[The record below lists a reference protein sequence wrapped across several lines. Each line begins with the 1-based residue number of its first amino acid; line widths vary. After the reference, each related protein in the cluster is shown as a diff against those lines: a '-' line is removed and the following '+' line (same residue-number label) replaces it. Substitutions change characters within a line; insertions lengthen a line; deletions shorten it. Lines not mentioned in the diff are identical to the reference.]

1 MTEEIE
7 VRKITLTLKNECTF
21 EDIIS
26 QVQPYLNNRIL
37 CVKNGTDL
45 IIFKDRENF
54 PLYIKYEGN
63 YGDLYVFRDLQDNS
77 YSIFGQ
83 DAATVFFPRLG
94 EKVYRTASIT
104 HGSTTSTIVST
115 EDSRAEL
122 DETTVEI

>member
-1 MTEEIE
+1 MNNIE
-7 VRKITLTLKNECTF
+7 VRKITLSLENDSTF
-21 EDIIS
+21 EDLVS
-26 QVQPYLNNRIL
+26 QIQPYVTNRIL
-37 CVKNGTDL
+37 CVKNGTEL

-63 YGDLYVFRDLQDNS
+63 YGDIYVFRDLHDNS

-94 EKVYRTASIT
+94 DKVYRTASIT
-104 HGSTTSTIVST
+104 HGTTTSTIVST

-122 DETTVEI
+122 QETIVDI